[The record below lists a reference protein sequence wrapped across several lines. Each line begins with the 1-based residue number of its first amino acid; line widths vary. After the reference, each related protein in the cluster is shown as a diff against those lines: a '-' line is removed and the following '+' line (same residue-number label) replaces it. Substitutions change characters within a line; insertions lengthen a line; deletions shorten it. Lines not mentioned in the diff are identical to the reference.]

1 MPNRVNFEDQTGTAK
16 RVAAATSAVN
26 TTKTDA
32 TSTVHQTRADY
43 AQSSAK
49 SANRSS
55 GNTVPLTI
63 TSTWAKKDSDGDGY
77 VDTDDVFRF
86 DPTEWRDTDGDGVG
100 DNADAFP
107 DDPNEWADTD
117 GDRVGDNADVFPL
130 DPTEWADTDRDGT
143 GDNVDYF
150 PNDPDETT
158 YYATLLFNR
167 NVGVGYGIIPYQQVV
182 LTDQAGGA
190 ERRLLRMST
199 NLLKQDDDGNYT
211 VNSDLVSE
219 EVGDGFRG
227 RTRGNDPAQTTVLY
241 VNYRKIIQ
249 GAGIDRVKLP
259 VDIGTNLGLLFPN
272 NMIRYLTE
280 PIPAWVGKT
289 RAPSHNVSYGWST
302 DSGIDGSINDN
313 TNVVSNTDVTTLYDI
328 IQFQRIYNGI
338 QPQQWIKYGKSI
350 TVQRNDGETVT
361 YTDDDPTVW
370 FNVVNIGDSG
380 LEPLD
385 GDKNDDDVRIY
396 KRDDPSYHTNSWYN
410 LRSRYPIIRHRG
422 VVGYGLTVWSQ
433 LRSFEISS
441 PSIYPIQYAPSQDG
455 ANLEEWR
462 LRAVTGYKN
471 PRALRDQMPQE
482 LYDYIFYRAFMAGF
496 FKSAEEEKW
505 EDQDWQT
512 AMDYAGE
519 WVKWT
524 PGIDGENEVNVH
536 GTTYSGGYY
545 QFRAIASADPPAVPA
560 DGYNVDYTRDIPG
573 IGPVEVISVAEGGTL
588 WYDHRVY
595 YPATKPD
602 NDGRNNYPKEVNPI
616 GHLGENSNV
625 LVANKATDSVGLPTP
640 ILLFNQDYGL
650 SDGRYYENYLSFARK
665 RNSQQLQGYVNGNS
679 PYNYTIGEVS

>member
-1 MPNRVNFEDQTGTAK
+1 
-16 RVAAATSAVN
+16 
-26 TTKTDA
+26 
-32 TSTVHQTRADY
+32 
-43 AQSSAK
+43 
-49 SANRSS
+49 
-55 GNTVPLTI
+55 
-63 TSTWAKKDSDGDGY
+63 DGY
-77 VDTDDVFRF
+77 GDNFADAFPN
-86 DPTEWRDTDGDGVG
+86 DPTEWKDTDGDGYG
-100 DNADAFP
+100 DNFADAFP
-107 DDPNEWADTD
+107 NDPTEWADTD
-117 GDRVGDNADVFPL
+117 LDGVGDNADVFPL

-150 PNDPDETT
+150 PDDDTETT

-167 NVGVGYGIIPYQQVV
+167 NVGVGFGIIPYQQVV
-182 LTDQAGGA
+182 VQGKGRTAQM
-190 ERRLLRMST
+190 RIST
-199 NLLKQDDDGNYT
+199 NLLERTQENNQWVFKPH
-211 VNSDLVSE
+211 SDLSGGIMGE
-219 EVGDGFRG
+219 NWGRTKGDG
-227 RTRGNDPAQTTVLY
+227 TTLY
-241 VNYRKIIQ
+241 ASYTQIIQ
-249 GAGIDRVKLP
+249 GYGIDRVKLP
-259 VDIGTNLGLLFPN
+259 VDIGTNLGALFPN
-272 NMIRYLTE
+272 NMIRYLNE

-471 PRALRDQMPQE
+471 PRALRDQMPSE

-505 EDQDWQT
+505 VDEDWQT
-512 AMDYAGE
+512 AMDYASE

-536 GTTYSGGYY
+536 GTPYSGGYY
-545 QFRAIASADPPAVPA
+545 EFRAIASADPPDVPG

-573 IGPVEVISVAEGGTL
+573 IVPVEVISVAERGTL

-595 YPATKPD
+595 YPAIKPD
-602 NDGRNNYPKEVNPI
+602 NDGRSNYPKEVNPT